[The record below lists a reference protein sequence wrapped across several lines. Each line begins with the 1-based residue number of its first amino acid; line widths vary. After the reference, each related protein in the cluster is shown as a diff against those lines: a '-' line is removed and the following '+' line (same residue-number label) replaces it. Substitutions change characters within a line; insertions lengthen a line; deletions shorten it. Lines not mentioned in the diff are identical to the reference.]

1 MDTNERLAHLGF
13 TLLEVEMSNRGLSD
27 QRLLEE
33 AKSALRQKDID
44 RAKPLL
50 AEFSERSV
58 ANAKGKVA
66 NDEV

>member
-1 MDTNERLAHLGF
+1 MDTNERLAQLAF
-13 TLLEVEMSNRGLSD
+13 TVLEVEMSNRGLSD
-27 QRLLEE
+27 QRLLDE

-58 ANAKGKVA
+58 ASAKGKVA